1 LEEKLEDSKT
11 ESREAEAN
19 FQKKLEVENDNHE
32 RQLEEM
38 KEEKDKLEEDCR
50 RVTEELIQ
58 EKEKEVKEI
67 LNKQEEEKKTLEE
80 KMAHLKNQNIKK
92 KWAIALILVFAL
104 IVCLFLK
111 LNDEGKFQEF
121 QKNTEE
127 KANHGQKEL
136 KSVNDKYEHL
146 LKQMSEKETEYRKL
160 VQQRDAETKQ
170 FLQKESETQ
179 IQLDDIE
186 ITKKFED
193 LENLLKESEDS
204 LEKATLTNQFW
215 IVVWI
220 VTIVG
225 IVFSLQIT
233 RNQLPRLKTG
243 TTEMQSNN
251 LQSKKQE
258 TFQNIKD
265 QTLVSGIVHRAIE
278 M

>member
-1 LEEKLEDSKT
+1 MEEKLEDSKT

-19 FQKKLEVENDNHE
+19 FQKKLEVENENHE

-38 KEEKDKLEEDCR
+38 KEEKEKLEEDCR

-58 EKEKEVKEI
+58 EKEKEIKEI
-67 LNKQEEEKKTLEE
+67 KNKQEEEKKTVEE

-92 KWAIALILVFAL
+92 KWAISLILVCAL

-111 LNDEGKFQEF
+111 LNDEGKFKEL
-121 QKNTEE
+121 QKNTEQ
-127 KANHGQKEL
+127 KSIHGQKEL
-136 KSVNDKYEHL
+136 KTVNDKYENL

-160 VQQRDAETKQ
+160 VQQRDEETKQ

-179 IQLDDIE
+179 ILKDDIE

-193 LENLLKESEDS
+193 LENMLKESEDS
-204 LEKATLTNQFW
+204 LKKATLTYQFW

-220 VTIVG
+220 VTIIG
-225 IVFSLQIT
+225 IVFFLKIT

-243 TTEMQSNN
+243 TEMQSNKF
-251 LQSKKQE
+251 QSKKKE

-278 M
+278 I